1 MVTTR
6 ASIGAPVADRP
17 DDPAEAPE
25 GITRVTM
32 LARISGTR
40 NGAEWPL
47 IGGDITLPAGEAA
60 DLIRNHLAKPAPE
73 PVERAVVVE
82 PTERATDDE
91 PSERAV
97 VEEPAERATSPERK
111 ALDPAR
117 RVAAKGK

>member
-6 ASIGAPVADRP
+6 ASIGTPDTPSPVV
-17 DDPAEAPE
+17 PE

-47 IGGDITLPAGEAA
+47 VGEDIDVPAGEAA
-60 DLIRNHLAKPAPE
+60 DLIRSHLAKPAPE

-97 VEEPAERATSPERK
+97 VEEPAEKAISPERT
-111 ALDPAR
+111 ALDPGR
-117 RVAAKGK
+117 TRVAAKGKK